1 MRTGTSNRPR
11 NIMRIR
17 NLTRTGIILALG
29 TERLYLEPTR
39 RSPAIV
45 RWSQNQIGIT
55 CSHFEF
61 GASHQCLQV
70 PILEDIAHVEGIP
83 DPDPFTL
90 FLVDQHVFSN
100 CDRQRRFH
108 FQRRERGRQR
118 ERDYWVFGGKMNGF
132 AAKRTGIRSR
142 PTPLPNNLHLRF
154 VAHKHHFLLA
164 KSSVDGHIERK
175 AVNNSV

>member
-1 MRTGTSNRPR
+1 MANSSIDRPKHPARTAKALCLKPLARLSALLRASFLDGSHWWSSKKGDGASNRSR

-45 RWSQNQIGIT
+45 RWAQNQIGIT

-61 GASHQCLQV
+61 GASYQCLQV

-83 DPDPFTL
+83 DPEPSTL
-90 FLVDQHVFSN
+90 FLVDHHVFSN
-100 CDRQRRFH
+100 CDRQ
-108 FQRRERGRQR
+108 
-118 ERDYWVFGGKMNGF
+118 DVFTYNDEKEDGNGNVIIGHLVGK
-132 AAKRTGIRSR
+132 
-142 PTPLPNNLHLRF
+142 
-154 VAHKHHFLLA
+154 
-164 KSSVDGHIERK
+164 
-175 AVNNSV
+175 